1 MPSLTLIGDS
11 AHGTSGVYTL
21 PMASFNNA
29 PSLSNHASTI
39 INGVTYHYWSTILRA
54 SSTTMNGGVPAFD
67 IPNGIYHVHDEN
79 SGYHMKVS
87 LSATGQYQFGPL
99 YVGDTNVGRGSGGG
113 GVDVSDRYAGVC
125 EISSSYGTALAFIH
139 SRESASFAGYYA
151 QYAFCFDGI
160 ADIITPDTPPTP
172 PDPYAPP
179 SGQAGNDSAAGGGGS
194 GGGGYPTGTNTG
206 TPDNKKNRAGVGC
219 NIYLCSATAVKAFT
233 KMLWG
238 STNTGFIDAFFK
250 RVQNAV
256 YNPIDSIITCHS
268 LPSAFAPQG
277 TIGTE
282 GIKAGGVDFSTYDA
296 NCVGAPISTEWVHA
310 GPFNYVCDET
320 WGNYSDYK
328 NTTVHL
334 YLPFC
339 GIVPLD
345 TSLFFGYN
353 GTSHLGIKVDY
364 WCNLLNGNCAAYVT
378 TIDREGDEK
387 LIKVATGNCAQPC
400 PLSGNDRGMQQKLG
414 ALFGFAQSLPSAI
427 TSGSALGILAGVISP
442 AIGAIGQDITASRHT
457 NVVGSLNGAAGF
469 AAATDIQIVFDIPI
483 PINSENYS
491 LCRGRPSEVSRA
503 VGEYVGHCELE
514 VHADSVNYA
523 TDEEKREIEKICL
536 TGILI

>member
-1 MPSLTLIGDS
+1 
-11 AHGTSGVYTL
+11 
-21 PMASFNNA
+21 MASF
-29 PSLSNHASTI
+29 TI
-39 INGVTYHYWSTILRA
+39 TAVP
-54 SSTTMNGGVPAFD
+54 GG
-67 IPNGIYHVHDEN
+67 
-79 SGYHMKVS
+79 
-87 LSATGQYQFGPL
+87 T
-99 YVGDTNVGRGSGGG
+99 GSGTHTISVYNISPNPVHGTPSTRTIDGRTFYTVQNVRYTTAPYSGTSQGYDSDEIPAGWYYLSEDHVGANEVQIYVRADSGG
-113 GVDVSDRYAGVC
+113 TGFGGLKVAQTNIGSQASVGSHEIMYGLGVIDDLYFMW
-125 EISSSYGTALAFIH
+125 YTTATAWEQNRVYPLGFG
-139 SRESASFAGYYA
+139 FK
-151 QYAFCFDGI
+151 FDGI
-160 ADIITPDTPPTP
+160 DDYVNPDTP
-172 PDPYAPP
+172 DPYKPP
-179 SGQAGNDSAAGGGGS
+179 SGQAGNDSAAGGGGN
-194 GGGGYPTGTNTG
+194 GGAGYPTGTNTS
-206 TPDNKKNRAGVGC
+206 TPENKKNRAGVGC

-277 TIGTE
+277 TVGTE
-282 GIKAGGVDFSTYDA
+282 GIKAGGVDFSTYDE
-296 NCVGAPISTEWVHA
+296 NCVGAPISNEWVHA
-310 GPFNYVCDET
+310 GPFSYVCDET

-328 NTTVHL
+328 NTTAHL

-353 GTSHLGIKVDY
+353 GDSHLAIKVDY

-378 TIDREGDEK
+378 TIDREGDTK

-427 TSGSALGILAGVISP
+427 TSGSALGILAGVASP

-483 PINSENYS
+483 PMESENYS
-491 LCRGRPSEVSRA
+491 MCRGRPSEVSRS
-503 VGEYVGHCELE
+503 VGDYTGHCELE
-514 VHADSVNYA
+514 IHADSVNYA